1 MNDRSSDRAAFKPLV
16 ALLLTLSASSCR
28 MTERYLATASAIDAI
43 GISQFALCVAVEP
56 GNVQGVWWWRPGR
69 SGCSTRSSSV
79 VQGQVA
85 KVTVLA
91 SGNIGA
97 SFQLPMQ
104 VGEPRQVE
112 LVFSAGT
119 VQAPATGVS
128 VRSERRTALD
138 IPEKP

>member
-28 MTERYLATASAIDAI
+28 TTERYLATASAIDAI

-56 GNVQGVWWWRPGR
+56 GNVQGLWWWRPG
-69 SGCSTRSSSV
+69 
-79 VQGQVA
+79 
-85 KVTVLA
+85 
-91 SGNIGA
+91 

-112 LVFSAGT
+112 LLFSAGT
-119 VQAPATGVS
+119 VRASATGVT
-128 VRSERRTALD
+128 VRSEHRTALD

>member
-1 MNDRSSDRAAFKPLV
+1 MPLFV
-16 ALLLTLSASSCR
+16 LLVTLSAASCR
-28 MTERYLATASAIDAI
+28 TTERYIATASPIDAI
-43 GISQFALCVAVEP
+43 GVSQLALCVAVDP

-69 SGCSTRSSSV
+69 SGCSTRSSSI

-91 SGNIGA
+91 SGNIEA

-104 VGEPRQVE
+104 VGEPRKVE

-119 VQAPATGVS
+119 VQASATGVS

-138 IPEKP
+138 MPEKP